1 MSILHSSS
9 SDKEADTNLNV
20 GNLNEKDEPSFDFDR
35 LYSRGLQVT
44 VTVTVTVTLPTSV
57 RETPRLNLCHTGY
70 YNFFLVVLSHFR
82 KPLERYFE

>member
-44 VTVTVTVTLPTSV
+44 VTVTVTLPTSV